1 MAALRIGAASATL
14 ALLAAPA
21 LSDVRAEQRHRGR
34 HDDHLALARRQAAG
48 LTFPAFDP
56 VTSEATN
63 YVALTTRDPFADGD
77 FAAVQ
82 TGWNDDAA
90 ATQQRARDDPS
101 FRQVYLR
108 YFGGAS

>member
-1 MAALRIGAASATL
+1 
-14 ALLAAPA
+14 
-21 LSDVRAEQRHRGR
+21 
-34 HDDHLALARRQAAG
+34 
-48 LTFPAFDP
+48 
-56 VTSEATN
+56 
-63 YVALTTRDPFADGD
+63 
-77 FAAVQ
+77 VQ